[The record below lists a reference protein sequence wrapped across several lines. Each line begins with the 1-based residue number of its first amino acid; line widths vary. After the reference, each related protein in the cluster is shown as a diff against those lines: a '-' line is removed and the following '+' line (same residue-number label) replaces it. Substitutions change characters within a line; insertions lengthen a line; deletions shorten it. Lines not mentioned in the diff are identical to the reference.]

1 MRPRNG
7 VMGPTV
13 TVTSALLE
21 SVSDT
26 ASLPHRLSQGQFKP
40 SLPLFSVLFVLLPL
54 VSWVS
59 PRLSILLGGR
69 AMVLVCQT
77 CGVPGY
83 TELLIYCNMCKSSAE
98 HRYCLDILPSYHEEV
113 SWSCD
118 LCKPRPSKVELEI
131 LHRSTRKLKCKKI
144 RKRCQITIAAP
155 QFAPPQKQ
163 PHYKKSPATVHGQV
177 SIRKS
182 PASLL
187 QKEVDDL
194 SQSFRVQLKDKKLKK
209 RRRLV
214 IPVDDQLDEDIQTN
228 NAEAKYENTLTAPK
242 HDSPQK
248 RQEYVPHS
256 HVHMENNGDSTVNG
270 KWNRPSDSLLQ
281 KKVVDLSQS
290 FGIQFE
296 RKNLKRRRMILPED
310 DQLDGDVLNNSAVN
324 ERLLEARYEN
334 TVIAPKVASPE
345 NPHQYITCTHSVQ
358 NGTCAGA
365 TVKSNRSTN
374 SLLQKEVDDL
384 FQSIRMQSEEKNL
397 RMQRT
402 RLILLEG
409 EQLGQEAQSNN
420 AVNKRLAE
428 VRYEKTVTAIKA
440 ASPGKPHQYV
450 YKENHAGPSEDGI
463 SNRSTDNLLQ
473 KKVVDPFKSFRMQL
487 ERKNLRMQSRR
498 LMFLEDDQLDED
510 VQINNEA
517 NEGHLKAEKSVNVS
531 SELSDGRFLKKM
543 RGLPNECLL
552 DEEVHI
558 NSTGQNSPISGPL
571 QLHPTLQV
579 EEHTPGRKLICS
591 LASSYEPYNL
601 PAQPIR
607 NHIWRG
613 HFHVCNK
620 ELGPFTAHISSKACE
635 KVWNIAKKLPA
646 VLQMT
651 KLSRLDSWPKS
662 FKTSPPNDES
672 IALYFFAQDARV
684 GAMLDELLCE
694 ITKKDFVLKVKH
706 DEAELLAFSSIV
718 LPESYRKF
726 QEKYFLWAVF
736 RRRQGAVSCA
746 PAECS
751 PSYDEITEEKE
762 WAPYLTHATKKESDD
777 IAENSIVPN
786 KLVGNSNN
794 SEEKLDECHDR
805 NACLLPSGKQIP
817 LNCEYPSGEQ
827 TVSDCEMAQPSNG
840 CKDYHQELFTFNF
853 DHDEG
858 TTNYPMNLFPEQG
871 EDMALTSR
879 IRGSDSLDLK
889 LGYSWSTC
897 DDAHLKDMFNS
908 DSLT

>member
-1 MRPRNG
+1 
-7 VMGPTV
+7 
-13 TVTSALLE
+13 
-21 SVSDT
+21 
-26 ASLPHRLSQGQFKP
+26 
-40 SLPLFSVLFVLLPL
+40 
-54 VSWVS
+54 
-59 PRLSILLGGR
+59 
-69 AMVLVCQT
+69 
-77 CGVPGY
+77 
-83 TELLIYCNMCKSSAE
+83 
-98 HRYCLDILPSYHEEV
+98 
-113 SWSCD
+113 
-118 LCKPRPSKVELEI
+118 
-131 LHRSTRKLKCKKI
+131 
-144 RKRCQITIAAP
+144 
-155 QFAPPQKQ
+155 
-163 PHYKKSPATVHGQV
+163 
-177 SIRKS
+177 
-182 PASLL
+182 
-187 QKEVDDL
+187 
-194 SQSFRVQLKDKKLKK
+194 
-209 RRRLV
+209 
-214 IPVDDQLDEDIQTN
+214 
-228 NAEAKYENTLTAPK
+228 
-242 HDSPQK
+242 
-248 RQEYVPHS
+248 
-256 HVHMENNGDSTVNG
+256 
-270 KWNRPSDSLLQ
+270 
-281 KKVVDLSQS
+281 
-290 FGIQFE
+290 
-296 RKNLKRRRMILPED
+296 
-310 DQLDGDVLNNSAVN
+310 
-324 ERLLEARYEN
+324 
-334 TVIAPKVASPE
+334 
-345 NPHQYITCTHSVQ
+345 
-358 NGTCAGA
+358 
-365 TVKSNRSTN
+365 
-374 SLLQKEVDDL
+374 
-384 FQSIRMQSEEKNL
+384 
-397 RMQRT
+397 
-402 RLILLEG
+402 
-409 EQLGQEAQSNN
+409 
-420 AVNKRLAE
+420 
-428 VRYEKTVTAIKA
+428 
-440 ASPGKPHQYV
+440 
-450 YKENHAGPSEDGI
+450 
-463 SNRSTDNLLQ
+463 
-473 KKVVDPFKSFRMQL
+473 
-487 ERKNLRMQSRR
+487 
-498 LMFLEDDQLDED
+498 
-510 VQINNEA
+510 
-517 NEGHLKAEKSVNVS
+517 
-531 SELSDGRFLKKM
+531 M

-718 LPESYRKF
+718 LPESYCKF

-762 WAPYLTHATKKESDD
+762 RAPYLTHATKKESDD
-777 IAENSIVPN
+777 IAENCIVAD

-827 TVSDCEMAQPSNG
+827 IVSDCEMAEPSNG

-858 TTNYPMNLFPEQG
+858 TTNYPMSLFPEQG